1 MSVTDRAAVLAVK
14 GLNHLGDRLD
24 PDVRQT
30 GGKAL
35 YKYFETRQKM
45 DNVKDNVQKVGR
57 ALQGHG
63 FNY

>member
-14 GLNHLGDRLD
+14 GLSHLGDRLD

-35 YKYFETRQKM
+35 YKYFETRQQM
-45 DNVKDNVQKVGR
+45 DNVKDNVQKVGL
-57 ALQGHG
+57 ALQDHG

>member
-45 DNVKDNVQKVGR
+45 EM
-57 ALQGHG
+57 
-63 FNY
+63 

>member
-35 YKYFETRQKM
+35 YNYFETRQKV

-57 ALQGHG
+57 ALQDHG